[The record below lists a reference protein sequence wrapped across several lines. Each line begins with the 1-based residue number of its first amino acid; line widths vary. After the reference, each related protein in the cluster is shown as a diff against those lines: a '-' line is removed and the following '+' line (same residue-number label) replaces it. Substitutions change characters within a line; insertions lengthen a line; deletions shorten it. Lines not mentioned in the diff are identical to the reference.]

1 MVALTQSAVTLI
13 YSQVWASLKQKPLVR
28 HALIVGCVGVCITQ
42 QVSCSFCLIVS
53 FRKRRGGAHLKE
65 APDNSDHGE
74 VEGVE
79 EKEEEEER
87 KRARIDDLWASF
99 KQGTGTRSATDTKA
113 RC

>member
-1 MVALTQSAVTLI
+1 M
-13 YSQVWASLKQKPLVR
+13 
-28 HALIVGCVGVCITQ
+28 
-42 QVSCSFCLIVS
+42 
-53 FRKRRGGAHLKE
+53 KE

-79 EKEEEEER
+79 EQEEEEER

-99 KQGTGTRSATDTKA
+99 KQGTGTCSATDTKA

>member
-1 MVALTQSAVTLI
+1 M
-13 YSQVWASLKQKPLVR
+13 R

-42 QVSCSFCLIVS
+42 QVSCSCCAIVS
-53 FRKRRGGAHLKE
+53 SRKRQGGAHLKE

-79 EKEEEEER
+79 EQEEEEEEEEER

>member
-1 MVALTQSAVTLI
+1 M
-13 YSQVWASLKQKPLVR
+13 
-28 HALIVGCVGVCITQ
+28 
-42 QVSCSFCLIVS
+42 
-53 FRKRRGGAHLKE
+53 KE

-79 EKEEEEER
+79 EQEEEEER

>member
-1 MVALTQSAVTLI
+1 MS
-13 YSQVWASLKQKPLVR
+13 S
-28 HALIVGCVGVCITQ
+28 
-42 QVSCSFCLIVS
+42 
-53 FRKRRGGAHLKE
+53 RKRRGGAHLKE

-79 EKEEEEER
+79 KQEEEEEEEEEEER